1 MRFNRFNKLVN
12 LQIKN
17 YLKYAIGGVLLVIV
31 TTLVALQDNNWNEE
45 RKLKLDS
52 LMYYISIS
60 DWIYLADEGVLTELI
75 LDN

>member
-1 MRFNRFNKLVN
+1 M
-12 LQIKN
+12 
-17 YLKYAIGGVLLVIV
+17 IV